1 MKNTFIKTVKNTVKH
16 WYISLIIGVLFVIS
30 ALYIFRTPLESYV
43 SLSILFSS
51 LFLVSG
57 ILEVIFSL
65 SNRKEI
71 DNWGW
76 TLFAGILNTV
86 IGGILLSNPGFT
98 IVLLPIY
105 VGFGLMFRSIQGM
118 SSSFELKSYKVKGWW
133 QLLVLGIIGLIFS
146 VVMIFNPLLGGITI
160 IYWTAGALLALGI
173 FSIYYAFVLRKLK
186 KYSKRISSDLK
197 DRYEAIQKEMHDQL
211 HDN

>member
-1 MKNTFIKTVKNTVKH
+1 MKNSFVKTVRDAVKH
-16 WYISLIIGVLFVIS
+16 WYISLIIGVLFVVS

-43 SLSILFSS
+43 SLTLLFSL

-57 ILEVIFSL
+57 ILEIIFSL

-86 IGGILLSNPGFT
+86 IGFILLSNPGFT
-98 IVLLPIY
+98 IVLLPVY

-133 QLLVLGIIGLIFS
+133 QLLILGLLGLIFS

-160 IYWTAGALLALGI
+160 MYWTAGALLALGI
-173 FSIYYAFVLRKLK
+173 YSIYYAFVLRRLK

-197 DRYEAIQKEMHDQL
+197 SRYEAIQKEIHDQL
-211 HDN
+211 CDN